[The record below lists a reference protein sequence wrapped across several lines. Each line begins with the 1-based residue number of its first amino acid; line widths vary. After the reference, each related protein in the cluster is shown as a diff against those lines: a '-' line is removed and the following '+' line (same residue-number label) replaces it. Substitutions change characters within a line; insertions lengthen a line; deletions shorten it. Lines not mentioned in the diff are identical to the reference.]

1 MELNRT
7 GYFRH
12 ARRTLGRLPVRRA
25 RNVSGGVTRKGRL
38 MRVRVAIIASSN

>member
-1 MELNRT
+1 MELNRA

-12 ARRTLGRLPVRRA
+12 ARRTLGRLPVRRV

-38 MRVRVAIIASSN
+38 LRIGVAIIASSN